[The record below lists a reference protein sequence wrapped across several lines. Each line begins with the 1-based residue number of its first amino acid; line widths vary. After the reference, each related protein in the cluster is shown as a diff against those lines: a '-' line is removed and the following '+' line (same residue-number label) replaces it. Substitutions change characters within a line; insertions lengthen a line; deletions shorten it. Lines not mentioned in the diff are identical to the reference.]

1 MLEIRRLRLLREL
14 SIRGTLAG
22 VAEALAYSPSSVS
35 QQLALLEK
43 EVGVELMR
51 KSGRRVLLTPQA
63 QLLAEHT
70 GELLDAFERAEA
82 AVAASQDEIRG
93 TVRMAVFQSAMLALL
108 PATLKAV
115 SERHP
120 ALRIEMVQYEPETAL
135 HETWAHGFDLVV
147 AEQYPH
153 HAAPRLPGLDRKP
166 LVEDAIRLAVPP
178 EHADDGGAVGR
189 LSDAAELPWVM
200 EPHGAATRHWAEQ
213 ACRSAGFEP
222 DVRYETA
229 DLQAHIS
236 LVESGHAV
244 AFLPDLIW
252 VGRRSSSVRLVELPG
267 SPHRTVFTSARAAS
281 VGHPAIAA
289 VRDTLEEVARELD
302 PAA

>member
-51 KSGRRVLLTPQA
+51 KSGRGVLLTPQA

-115 SERHP
+115 AEQHP

-153 HAAPRLPGLDRKP
+153 HAAPHLPGLDRKP

-178 EHADDGGAVGR
+178 ENT
-189 LSDAAELPWVM
+189 LQQLTDAAELPWVM
-200 EPHGAATRHWAEQ
+200 EPRGAATRHWAEQ
-213 ACRSAGFEP
+213 ACRLAGFEP

-244 AFLPDLIW
+244 ALLPDLIW
-252 VGRRSSSVRLVELPG
+252 VGRSKSSVRLVDLP
-267 SPHRTVFTSARAAS
+267 SAPLRTVFTSARLAS
-281 VGHPAIAA
+281 VGHPAITA
-289 VRDTLEEVARELD
+289 VRDALEETARRLD
-302 PAA
+302 PAGA